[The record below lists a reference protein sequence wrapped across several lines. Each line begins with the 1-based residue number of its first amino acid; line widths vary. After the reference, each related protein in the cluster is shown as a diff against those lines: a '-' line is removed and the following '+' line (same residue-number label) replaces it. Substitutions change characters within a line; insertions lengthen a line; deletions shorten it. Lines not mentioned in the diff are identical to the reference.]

1 MFYEEVK
8 ILITNLNTTIFE
20 NVKYF
25 KRRVELF
32 SVISSIWVNNE
43 NIKYIYEIYNLI
55 GRNVR
60 ENLTVVNFLKYMHD
74 IRGILETIDTTE
86 SFQVV
91 VELAIEDLKWM
102 LPTILSVE
110 NISQVFS
117 DEYFLK
123 TFCKMVLEFVRD
135 YCRRLTYNVQT
146 DLPF

>member
-1 MFYEEVK
+1 
-8 ILITNLNTTIFE
+8 
-20 NVKYF
+20 
-25 KRRVELF
+25 
-32 SVISSIWVNNE
+32 
-43 NIKYIYEIYNLI
+43 
-55 GRNVR
+55 
-60 ENLTVVNFLKYMHD
+60 MHD
-74 IRGILETIDTTE
+74 IRGILETIDTAE

-123 TFCKMVLEFVRD
+123 TFCKMILEFVRD
-135 YCRRLTYNVQT
+135 YCRRLTYHVQT